1 MGDPAMIDRLKEP
14 PLSLQPS
21 ELNHFAGSPQG
32 RIMNAV
38 RQMLA
43 EREITVAVSPEDNL
57 FQVGL
62 NSLDMLNLVLSLEA
76 EFDITIPE
84 TEITIANLRTI
95 STLGSLIDRL
105 MNPTAAIYA
114 K

>member
-1 MGDPAMIDRLKEP
+1 MIDRFNDKAAP
-14 PLSLQPS
+14 ADLQDS
-21 ELNHFAGSPQG
+21 NGSPEG
-32 RIMNAV
+32 RIISAV
-38 RQMLA
+38 QHLLA
-43 EREITVAVSPEDNL
+43 ERSINARVYPEDNL

-84 TEITIANLRTI
+84 AEITIANLRTI
-95 STLGSLIDRL
+95 STLSNLLSRL
-105 MNPTAAIYA
+105 MNKVDVVFA